1 MDIGDFAKD
10 VIQAP
15 LVALHLSDETPNQNH
30 VTIAMVIGLI
40 LGYIGGVYRGK
51 KAPNSNVLGL
61 NVGV

>member
-1 MDIGDFAKD
+1 
-10 VIQAP
+10 
-15 LVALHLSDETPNQNH
+15 
-30 VTIAMVIGLI
+30 MVIGLI